1 MEPEE
6 YVIGRHFSRLHMSY
20 RGNSK
25 PAEGPDEEKSGP
37 EPLSAVQTSE
47 ATSPSR
53 DGKHDSHQG
62 TCCLKQVNG
71 NGSLEK
77 KDEGPAGGFDDTE
90 IPHHPPGYTLQITAH
105 RAENLPIGDI
115 NTLSSDPYVEMRITT
130 DLPPR
135 HKEDPPLV
143 MRTFT
148 HRRTTDP
155 VWNADWVVGNIPA
168 SGFRLKCR
176 LLDEDPGDHD
186 DKLGDVEVVV
196 HSLNEKWQGFS
207 QQAFKIKKRHG
218 SKRAYAVQAV
228 ATAIRKRH
236 RMTGIFVLSI
246 KMLGRTR
253 TAHGGRIFT
262 MGPMWWTRHYSPLL
276 GRIVH
281 KTTPKA
287 KSDGEEKAKKKKQN
301 SGSKSERYK

>member
-1 MEPEE
+1 MEYEE

-25 PAEGPDEEKSGP
+25 PVEGPDEDESASEPPHAAPLP
-37 EPLSAVQTSE
+37 ET
-47 ATSPSR
+47 TSPTR
-53 DGKHDSHQG
+53 DDSHQS
-62 TCCLKQVNG
+62 THCSKQVNAG
-71 NGSLEK
+71 EPSEK
-77 KDEGPAGGFDDTE
+77 QDEGPPGGFDDTE
-90 IPHHPPGYTLQITAH
+90 IPYRPPGYTLKITAH

-115 NTLSSDPYVEMRITT
+115 NTLSSDPYVLMRIIT

-148 HRRTTDP
+148 HRRTTNP
-155 VWNADWVVGNIPA
+155 VWNADWVVGNIPS

-186 DKLGDVEVVV
+186 DKLGDVEIEVN
-196 HSLNEKWQGFS
+196 SLNEKWEGFS
-207 QQAFKIKKRHG
+207 EKAFRIKKRHG
-218 SKRAYAVQAV
+218 SKRAYAIQAI
-228 ATAIRKRH
+228 ATAIRKRR
-236 RMTGIFVLSI
+236 RMTGTFTLSI
-246 KMLGRTR
+246 KLLGRTR
-253 TAHGGRIFT
+253 TSHGGRVYT

-287 KSDGEEKAKKKKQN
+287 EAEGLKEDPKRKKKRR
-301 SGSKSERYK
+301 SASKSERYK